1 MQRTT
6 NKIITREIWDDSD
19 DGFNSDEYEDKQI
32 IRDIEEDNMKQ
43 IDEYKECQDLIY
55 AICNDMKAKDPK
67 LNDDLNKLMG
77 RLDVSSQLVDKL
89 QKGGNNKNYPN
100 RLSAVA
106 LEDRVPSKQDRFTK
120 EEIAKRLENYTRVK
134 VKELFQLPN
143 GSFVRYFKKNE
154 NGRKGKYVTGGIM
167 FYKDPEERFVTVK
180 AFHNAR
186 NGGGSA
192 ISWNIQM
199 STLHSV
205 YVTTKNVKTFRL
217 QKIDKKYN
225 MRKGT
230 ANMLN
235 KWMIYDPILVELAQ
249 TRDKSVS
256 YVIYDITRNRLITPS
271 KLLRTNMS
279 VLDSIGMDEN
289 TFKHLVLGGLKE
301 QIINPHDGT
310 YLVGMILK
318 KDIPKLKKMKSRLK
332 PFEEN

>member
-1 MQRTT
+1 MQRNT
-6 NKIITREIWDDSD
+6 NKIIVREIWDDSD
-19 DGFNSDEYEDKQI
+19 DGFDSDEYEDKQI
-32 IRDIEEDNMKQ
+32 HREMEQENLKNVEEYN
-43 IDEYKECQDLIY
+43 ECQNLIY

-67 LNDDLNKLMG
+67 LNDDLNKLMI

-89 QKGGNNKNYPN
+89 QKGGNKQNYPD
-100 RLSAVA
+100 RLSAIA
-106 LEDRVPSKQDRFTK
+106 LEDRLPSKQARFTK
-120 EEIAKRLENYTRVK
+120 EEIATRLKNYTRVT

-180 AFHNAR
+180 AYHNAR

-192 ISWNIQM
+192 LSWNIQM

-205 YVTTKNVKTFRL
+205 YVTTKNVKTYRL
-217 QKIDKKYN
+217 QKIDKKYK

-235 KWMIYDPILVELAQ
+235 KWMIYDPILVDLAQ
-249 TRDKSVS
+249 RRDKSVA
-256 YVIYDITRNRLITPS
+256 YVVYDITKNRLISPS

-289 TFKHLVLGGLKE
+289 TFKQLVMGGLKD

-318 KDIPKLKKMKSRLK
+318 KNVPKLKKMKSRLK
-332 PFEEN
+332 PF